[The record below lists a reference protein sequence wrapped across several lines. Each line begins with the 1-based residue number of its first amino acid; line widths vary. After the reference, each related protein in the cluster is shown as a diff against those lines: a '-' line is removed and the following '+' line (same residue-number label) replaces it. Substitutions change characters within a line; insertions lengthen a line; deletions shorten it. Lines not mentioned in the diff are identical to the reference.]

1 MFNGLRFK
9 VVAIREIHYV
19 EKVKTIQDINKNH
32 HQSPNDKHEKS
43 GSSSV

>member
-19 EKVKTIQDINKNH
+19 EKVKTIQDINKN
-32 HQSPNDKHEKS
+32 QSPNDKHEKS